1 MTSWVRDYISGAV
14 SMTSWVRD
22 YIGLPFQAHGRDRA
36 GVDCYG
42 LYRLVLSEQLGIHL
56 PEYLS
61 YDSITDRAGI
71 AATVADAQEALW
83 QEVTTAPRLYDLVL
97 LRLYGLPLHVGLYLG
112 DARMLH
118 IEERICAA
126 VERLDGPVWGRRVL
140 GYWRPTGLE
149 V

>member
-1 MTSWVRDYISGAV
+1 MTAAL
-14 SMTSWVRD
+14 MTDWVRD
-22 YIGLPFQAHGRDRA
+22 YIGLPFLGHGRDRA

-42 LYRLVLSEQLGIHL
+42 LYRLVLSEQLGIQL

-83 QEVTTAPRLYDLVL
+83 QEVNAPRLYDLVL

-112 DARMLH
+112 LGRMLH

-126 VERLDGPVWGRRVL
+126 VERLDSPVWARRIL
-140 GYWRPTGLE
+140 GYWRPAGLE